1 MQAPLT
7 NEGRRVRKGSIL
19 FGSRLP
25 TLEFEVCPQGRRS
38 PGPRSVPPVLCHFPF
53 RRRTVPAKA
62 SLRTPATPVPGPS
75 GAVQRWRDEKDGPGG
90 TPQSSCF
97 PFGLGPAHSSTRP
110 RRPVGLSP
118 LPGRLRSA
126 LGGVPPGAPRRPES
140 RPQPASPGS
149 RSPHALLGPPTA
161 ARLTPASGA
170 TSWEPAG
177 TVRPLDPERRPSDSP
192 GSPGGHLEATTKIE
206 SYPHHRPEST

>member
-1 MQAPLT
+1 M
-7 NEGRRVRKGSIL
+7 
-19 FGSRLP
+19 
-25 TLEFEVCPQGRRS
+25 
-38 PGPRSVPPVLCHFPF
+38 
-53 RRRTVPAKA
+53 VPACLLWNSRFAHRAAGARAPDLSLLFSATSLSEGERSQRRPA
-62 SLRTPATPVPGPS
+62 SEPQLHPSRGLPGLSS
-75 GAVQRWRDEKDGPGG
+75 GGG
-90 TPQSSCF
+90 TKKTGPVAPSQSSCF